1 MAEKYGVKITGLKT
15 WTGMEGPAAQ
25 GNIRYN
31 GHLLGFWSQDGN
43 GGCDRYEFDVELLR
57 PAFEEAFKN
66 ELKRDDGHRGFSIK
80 DLYAEN
86 GTVEASY
93 ADVMLNQLAIMTEE
107 EKDMKKQVKKGFP
120 VYIRFIDDLTEE
132 EKREAP
138 NAEPVVQL
146 IYFHRSFIGKND
158 EAILNELRRQGYQN
172 PVILCR
178 IDGLD
183 AFDAKWA
190 PYH

>member
-1 MAEKYGVKITGLKT
+1 M
-15 WTGMEGPAAQ
+15 
-25 GNIRYN
+25 
-31 GHLLGFWSQDGN
+31 
-43 GGCDRYEFDVELLR
+43 
-57 PAFEEAFKN
+57 
-66 ELKRDDGHRGFSIK
+66 KRDDGHRGFSIK

-107 EKDMKKQVKKGFP
+107 EKDLKKQVKKGFP
-120 VYIRFIDDLTEE
+120 VYVRFIDDLTEE

-146 IYFHRSFIGKND
+146 IYFHQSFIGKSD
-158 EAILNELRRQGYQN
+158 DAILNELRRQGYQN

-183 AFDAKWA
+183 AFDDKWT